1 VVRVCANERR
11 VCCVDDPLLA
21 RLLACREAIVHII
34 YSAVPCRW
42 KRVSTSSS
50 TIHPLSRLSSKN
62 RYHRSARSID
72 CSNPIHHPPLQNQ
85 SNKTKK
91 QSSSR
96 SMAGSK
102 FVEILDISATPYSQ
116 ANVDLQA
123 TIDESRRR
131 SASSGSI
138 SSSNE
143 SVQSPTSPTSPTM
156 SAQPIKMR
164 LRALSIRRPK
174 KT

>member
-1 VVRVCANERR
+1 VFHLS
-11 VCCVDDPLLA
+11 PPPF
-21 RLLACREAIVHII
+21 
-34 YSAVPCRW
+34 VPC
-42 KRVSTSSS
+42 
-50 TIHPLSRLSSKN
+50 LALSSNKN
-62 RYHRSARSID
+62 KHHRSALID
-72 CSNPIHHPPLQNQ
+72 RLPQPCPPAATPELEHT
-85 SNKTKK
+85 TK
-91 QSSSR
+91 QAIIITI
-96 SMAGSK
+96 MAGSK
-102 FVEILDISATPYSQ
+102 FVEILDTSATPYSQ

-156 SAQPIKMR
+156 GAQPMKMR
-164 LRALSIRRPK
+164 LRALSLRRPK